1 MKSTLSFVA
10 ALLGAGLTGATPVAH
25 GGLIYDVELEE
36 AAVVPWKA
44 DHVVRD
50 LGVQYVD
57 IAQGMYSILDLES
70 ISLTTKHSMC
80 N

>member
-10 ALLGAGLTGATPVAH
+10 ALLGAGLTGATPLAH
-25 GGLIYDVELEE
+25 GGMIYDVELED
-36 AAVVPWKA
+36 AALVPRKA

-57 IAQGMYSILDLES
+57 KAQGSSFLLDLKLKT
-70 ISLTTKHSMC
+70 LTI

>member
-10 ALLGAGLTGATPVAH
+10 ALLGAGLTGATPLAH
-25 GGLIYDVELEE
+25 GGVVYDRELEG
-36 AAVVPWKA
+36 AAVVPRKA

-50 LGVQYVD
+50 LDVQYVD
-57 IAQGMYSILDLES
+57 QAQGLSFVPNLNPEILTMDRS
-70 ISLTTKHSMC
+70 VC

>member
-10 ALLGAGLTGATPVAH
+10 VLFGAGLTGATPLAH
-25 GGLIYDVELEE
+25 GGVVYDTVLEG
-36 AAVVPWKA
+36 AAVVPRKA

-50 LGVQYVD
+50 LDVQYVD
-57 IAQGMYSILDLES
+57 KAQGSYVVSNLKPKP
-70 ISLTTKHSMC
+70 LTVNHSMC